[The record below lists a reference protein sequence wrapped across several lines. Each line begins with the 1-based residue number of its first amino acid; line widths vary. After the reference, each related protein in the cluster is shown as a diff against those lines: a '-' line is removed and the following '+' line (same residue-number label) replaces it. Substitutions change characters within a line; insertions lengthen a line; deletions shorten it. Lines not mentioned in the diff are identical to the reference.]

1 MTLHCGACNTEF
13 DNESKLTAHL
23 ESCSAVKAILLP
35 VTALM
40 YGSDDQAHF
49 AAHLIRQL
57 PRAKHHIV
65 EYARMIA
72 TDTGSWERSVV
83 HQRMCDNLGLDYST
97 FRPFESA
104 EITKI
109 PSQKEAEDIIYNA
122 IGDVLRKHMF
132 T

>member
-1 MTLHCGACNTEF
+1 MRVDVSL
-13 DNESKLTAHL
+13 NELDCPALRPASK
-23 ESCSAVKAILLP
+23 V
-35 VTALM
+35 
-40 YGSDDQAHF
+40 
-49 AAHLIRQL
+49 AHLIRQL